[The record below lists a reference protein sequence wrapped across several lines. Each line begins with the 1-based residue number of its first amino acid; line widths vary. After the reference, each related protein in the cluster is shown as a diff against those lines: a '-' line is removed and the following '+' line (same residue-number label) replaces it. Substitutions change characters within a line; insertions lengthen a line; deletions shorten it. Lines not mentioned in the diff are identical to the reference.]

1 MTAARLKKVLGE
13 NPAIR
18 AVFLPYAR
26 SFVTQVA
33 STAVA
38 NGRSSIEAR
47 LARWL
52 LMVADRMGQ
61 AFRLPT
67 SFCRSCWRSSAR
79 ASPVPC
85 SPWHWGTSS
94 RRPEV
99 MSDHRPKRLGELHA
113 RGVWRR
119 RERVSSALPAPSLRS
134 ALRSIPRALEVEA
147 SGPLLDLSTRPLSA
161 LWRQPHAT

>member
-52 LMVADRMGQ
+52 LMVADGRRSHGS
-61 AFRLPT
+61 
-67 SFCRSCWRSSAR
+67 SFPITHEFLSIMLA
-79 ASPVPC
+79 VQ
-85 SPWHWGTSS
+85 
-94 RRPEV
+94 RP
-99 MSDHRPKRLGELHA
+99 
-113 RGVWRR
+113 GVT
-119 RERVSSALPAPSLRS
+119 
-134 ALRSIPRALEVEA
+134 RALQSLALGNFIKTTRGNVGSSTEEA
-147 SGPLLDLSTRPLSA
+147 
-161 LWRQPHAT
+161 W